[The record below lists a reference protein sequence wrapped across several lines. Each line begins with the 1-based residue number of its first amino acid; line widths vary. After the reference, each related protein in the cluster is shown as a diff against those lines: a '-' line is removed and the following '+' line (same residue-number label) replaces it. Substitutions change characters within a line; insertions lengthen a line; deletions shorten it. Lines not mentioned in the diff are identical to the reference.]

1 MSCGSEAL
9 PFMLTSTIGA
19 IAFFLTWFAILFFDR
34 VEGTVTLYN
43 WTIPVLWSVVACHLK
58 SKGFRPIARVG
69 AFALLLMLF
78 ADGLA
83 FKEGLFRIQ
92 FAYLTMVIALC
103 FYLKWIY
110 TLCIPRLASLIS
122 FVSVLLFFV
131 IPSFYA
137 IHSIDLNAAISRDV
151 FYAIL
156 GSNLRESLEF
166 GITYLSLDWVFISI
180 TAIVLLLWAVIS
192 QGKTEGLKS
201 QRRVA
206 TIQLVI
212 ISMLF
217 YAQLMNLRMYRYA
230 SGCIREYRTEVERF
244 IKTQEQFRTDNI
256 VFDAQ
261 KDEAGETYIV
271 VIGESLNK
279 HHMSLYGYPRPTN
292 PLLEIR
298 AKDAGFLIFDQAY
311 SAHTHTI
318 EVLSLSL
325 TEVNQHNL
333 LKYYESLSIINI
345 LNKANIDTIWI
356 TNQSLLGAFD
366 NVVSI
371 VAHQSDQLI
380 SLNSWIGGVTT
391 TQHHDEVVL
400 DALDEVLMQESS
412 NNRVIFI
419 HLSGSHWAY
428 NERFTK
434 AFNVFAGN
442 DGLQESNAFKIL
454 DASRKNK
461 VNHYDN
467 SVLYNDYVVSAILD
481 RLSALGGAS
490 GFLYFSDH
498 GEDVYGGLEHY
509 SSHFTFEMTQIP
521 LLLWFS
527 EGYRSRYPQKF
538 SSLSK
543 HTDQLFCNDTIYD
556 TLIGIFGVKTD
567 RVNSRRDLSS
577 EAYRLSRDEALTLHG
592 KIKLSEIP
600 PDSNPIKHNK

>member
-78 ADGLA
+78 ADGVA

-292 PLLEIR
+292 PLLEMY

-325 TEVNQHNL
+325 TEANQHNL

-442 DGLQESNAFKIL
+442 DGLQESNAFKML

-600 PDSNPIKHNK
+600 SDSNPIKHNK

>member
-1 MSCGSEAL
+1 
-9 PFMLTSTIGA
+9 MLTSTIGA

-78 ADGLA
+78 ADGVA

-292 PLLEIR
+292 PLLEMY

-325 TEVNQHNL
+325 TEANQHNL

-442 DGLQESNAFKIL
+442 DGLQESNAFKML

-600 PDSNPIKHNK
+600 SDSNPIKHNK